1 MYIHILMQIHKMN
14 RPLPGHVFL
23 DMEVKDV
30 YQKKAAIELHW
41 H

>member
-1 MYIHILMQIHKMN
+1 MQIHKMN

-23 DMEVKDV
+23 DMEVKEV

-41 H
+41 P